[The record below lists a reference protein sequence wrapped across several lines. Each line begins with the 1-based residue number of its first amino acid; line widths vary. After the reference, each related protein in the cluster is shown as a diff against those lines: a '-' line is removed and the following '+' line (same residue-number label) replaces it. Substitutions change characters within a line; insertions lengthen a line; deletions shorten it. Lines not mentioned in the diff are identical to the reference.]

1 MATGYRVY
9 IPQDIREEGKAYL
22 RDKGYT
28 VVVGDW
34 PRLDEDELARCDA
47 VLARAATRYDRALLD
62 KAPKLRVIGRYGV
75 GTDNIDLEYCT
86 ERGIQVTS
94 ALLANMVAVAEHALH
109 FILACAK
116 NAYEIEQLFRCGDS
130 NFKVRDTHCGVE
142 LENKTLGIVGLGK
155 IGRKLAVMA
164 RGLSMKVIGFDPYV
178 ARDNAPDGVAM
189 LPAIEDLLRE
199 ADFVSLHLPS
209 TPETNRLF
217 DLSMLKKMK
226 PTAHL
231 INCARG
237 GLVVE
242 RDLIE
247 ALRRGVIAGAGIDV
261 FEREPPA
268 ADNPLLSM
276 RNVAATPHMAGQTK
290 ESLARMGVHA
300 AMGIDD
306 VLNGREPAWPVNRLD
321 KKK

>member
-1 MATGYRVY
+1 MTTNYRVY

-34 PRLDEDELARCDA
+34 PKLDEDELARCDA
-47 VLARAATRYDRALLD
+47 VLARAATCYDRALLE

-75 GTDNIDLEYCT
+75 GTDNIDLAYCT
-86 ERGIQVTS
+86 ERRIQVTS
-94 ALLANMVAVAEHALH
+94 ALLANMVAVAEHALY

-130 NFKVRDTHCGVE
+130 NFRVRDTHCGVE

-155 IGRKLAVMA
+155 IGRKLSVMA
-164 RGLSMKVIGFDPYV
+164 RGLSMKVIGYDPYV
-178 ARDNAPDGVAM
+178 VPDNAPDGVDM
-189 LPAIEDLLRE
+189 LPAIEDVLRA

-209 TPETNRLF
+209 SPETDRLF
-217 DLSMLKKMK
+217 NLAMLKKMK
-226 PTAHL
+226 PTAYL
-231 INCARG
+231 INCSRG
-237 GLVVE
+237 SIVAE

-247 ALRRGVIAGAGIDV
+247 ALRQGIIAGAGIDV
-261 FEREPPA
+261 FEQEPPA

-276 RNVAATPHMAGQTK
+276 RNVAATPHMAGQTS
-290 ESLARMGVHA
+290 ESLARMGIHA
-300 AMGIDD
+300 AMGIDE
-306 VLNGREPAWPVNRLD
+306 VLSGRKPSWPVNKLD
-321 KKK
+321 